1 MPLTANVSHM
11 TNMSAYIA
19 IASSLFGVV
28 IGALLQSYFNRRNQ
42 KDTRLDEWRNAAYA
56 DFLNAVSAVATAQ
69 RHGKRDVV
77 TEQLARLSDAKA
89 RLCVYGDASVIHSI
103 SEFWRHGA
111 TLQTESEILSF
122 TRVCL
127 AIRESAG
134 AVGKIHSPD
143 VSQLLF
149 SIDVRDT
156 PTPKSNVS

>member
-1 MPLTANVSHM
+1 
-11 TNMSAYIA
+11 MSAYIA
-19 IASSLFGVV
+19 IAGSLLGVV

-42 KDTRLDEWRNAAYA
+42 KDTRLDEWRNSAYA

-89 RLCVYGDASVIHSI
+89 RICVYGDTNVIHEI
-103 SEFWRHGA
+103 AEFWRHGA

-134 AVGKIHSPD
+134 APGLIYSPD
-143 VSQLLF
+143 ISQLLF

-156 PTPKSNVS
+156 RTPKSTATRHTNFESG